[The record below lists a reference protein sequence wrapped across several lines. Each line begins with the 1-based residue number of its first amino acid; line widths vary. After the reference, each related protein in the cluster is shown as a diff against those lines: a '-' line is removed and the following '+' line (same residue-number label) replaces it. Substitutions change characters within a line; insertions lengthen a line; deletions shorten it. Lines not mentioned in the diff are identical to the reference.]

1 MEIVIAYMV
10 MMKQDPF
17 APPLALPICLLVLMV
32 RNAFRNQVDVIT
44 PMIVRMDQM
53 NLSPCAVFHVQVIC
67 LLALMVLIVY
77 GALRALFSLKHVM
90 DGWIALIILMSLC
103 LSVLALMISLL
114 VQMAQHAYQSQTFA
128 MGEIVVTM
136 GAVTTQTTF
145 RLNAITA
152 LKTLFSSVR
161 YQESMYV
168 WVLSINV
175 TMQRIAIIMQM
186 NLYQSA
192 LN

>member
-1 MEIVIAYMV
+1 MTS
-10 MMKQDPF
+10 
-17 APPLALPICLLVLMV
+17 LLVLMV
-32 RNAFRNQVDVIT
+32 SNAFRNQVDVIT

-128 MGEIVVTM
+128 MG
-136 GAVTTQTTF
+136 
-145 RLNAITA
+145 
-152 LKTLFSSVR
+152 
-161 YQESMYV
+161 
-168 WVLSINV
+168 
-175 TMQRIAIIMQM
+175 
-186 NLYQSA
+186 
-192 LN
+192 